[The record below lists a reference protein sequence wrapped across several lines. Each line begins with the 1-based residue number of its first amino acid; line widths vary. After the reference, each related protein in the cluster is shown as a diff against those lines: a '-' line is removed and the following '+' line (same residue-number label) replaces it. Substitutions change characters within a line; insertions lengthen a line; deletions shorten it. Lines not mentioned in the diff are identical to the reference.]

1 LQRLDEVEV
10 LALSDGVVNRP
21 GVQQYSVGQR
31 DLFFRLLDRGG
42 TIRAAAAGAG
52 VSPDTG
58 YRWRRQAGVA
68 SRRPRPRTYTAEEKA
83 EFFRMLSIRGNV
95 SAVARELGYVRV
107 TCYKWAHQAGIF
119 TGKDVSDQRE
129 EFLGLRSAGVSRRD
143 AAEQVGVDKR
153 TAQDWDKGIRQF
165 YGGRVYAD
173 GRIVKYRSAQI
184 LTNVRNPRN
193 TYGRNDNRIE
203 LERLER
209 SISPRFLSLAER
221 EQIHDLKAAGQSIRQ
236 IGHRLSRAPS
246 TISRELRRNATASL
260 GYLPYSAHRIAASRR
275 PRPKQ
280 RKLQRQGR
288 LRHYVTRGL
297 GRRWSPEQ
305 ISRRL
310 VRDFPDDLEMRVG
323 TEAIYQTIYLHGRG
337 ALKREIISAIRS
349 GRVARKPRRDPAH
362 RTPRFREAM
371 ISIADRPAE
380 AADRAIPGHWEG
392 DLILGAAGRSAIGT
406 VVERASRYLVLVHLP
421 TDRTAEAVRDG
432 LIASLGEL
440 PESLR
445 RSLTWDQGAEM
456 SEHHAFRMA
465 TDMHVYFC
473 DPGAPWQRGTNENTN
488 GLLRQYFPK
497 GTDLARHSIADL
509 TAVAEQL
516 NTRPRK
522 TLGWDTPAE
531 RLTALLEH
539 A

>member
-1 LQRLDEVEV
+1 M
-10 LALSDGVVNRP
+10 
-21 GVQQYSVGQR
+21 
-31 DLFFRLLDRGG
+31 LDRGG

-52 VSPDTG
+52 VSADTG
-58 YRWRRQAGVA
+58 YRWRRRAGVA

-165 YGGRVYAD
+165 YGGRVYPD
-173 GRIVKYRSAQI
+173 GRVVKYRSAQI
-184 LTNVRNPRN
+184 LTNVKNPRN
-193 TYGRNDNRIE
+193 TYGRNDNQIE

-209 SISPRFLSLAER
+209 CISPRFLSLTER
-221 EQIHDLKAAGQSIRQ
+221 EQIHDLKAAGQSTRQ
-236 IGHRLSRAPS
+236 IGRRLSRAPS

-260 GYLPYSAHRIAASRR
+260 GYLPYSAHRLAASRR

-280 RKLQRQGR
+280 RKLQRPGR

-337 ALKREIISAIRS
+337 ALKREIVSAIRS
-349 GRVARKPRRDPAH
+349 GRVTRKPRRDPAH

-380 AADRAIPGHWEG
+380 AADRAIPGHWE
-392 DLILGAAGRSAIGT
+392 S
-406 VVERASRYLVLVHLP
+406 
-421 TDRTAEAVRDG
+421 
-432 LIASLGEL
+432 
-440 PESLR
+440 
-445 RSLTWDQGAEM
+445 Q
-456 SEHHAFRMA
+456 
-465 TDMHVYFC
+465 
-473 DPGAPWQRGTNENTN
+473 
-488 GLLRQYFPK
+488 
-497 GTDLARHSIADL
+497 
-509 TAVAEQL
+509 
-516 NTRPRK
+516 
-522 TLGWDTPAE
+522 
-531 RLTALLEH
+531 
-539 A
+539 

>member
-1 LQRLDEVEV
+1 M
-10 LALSDGVVNRP
+10 ALSNGLVNRP
-21 GVQQYSVGQR
+21 CVPLYSASQR
-31 DLFFRLLDRGG
+31 ELFFRLLDRGG

-52 VSPDTG
+52 VSADTG

-68 SRRPRPRTYTAEEKA
+68 ARRQRPRTYTAQEKA
-83 EFFRMLSIRGNV
+83 QFFRLLHIRGNV

-119 TGKDVSDQRE
+119 TGKDASDQRQ
-129 EFLGLRSAGVSRRD
+129 EFLRLRSEGASRRE
-143 AAEQVGVDKR
+143 AAKQVGVDKR

-165 YGGRVYAD
+165 YGGRVYPD
-173 GRIVKYRSAQI
+173 GRVVKYRPAEI
-184 LTNVRNPRN
+184 LANVKKPRN
-193 TYGRNDNRIE
+193 TYGHNDNRGM

-209 SISPRFLSLAER
+209 SISPRFLSLTER
-221 EQIHDLKAAGQSIRQ
+221 EQIHDLKATGLSIRQ
-236 IGHRLSRAPS
+236 IGHQLSRAPS
-246 TISRELRRNATASL
+246 TISRELRRNATQSL

-275 PRPKQ
+275 GRPKE
-280 RKLQRQGR
+280 RKLERRGR
-288 LRHYVTRGL
+288 LRHYVARGL
-297 GRRWSPEQ
+297 RRRWSPEQ

-310 VRDFPDDLEMRVG
+310 VRDFPGDLEMRVG

-337 ALKREIISAIRS
+337 ALKREIVSAIRS

-362 RTPRFREAM
+362 RTPRFRDAM
-371 ISIADRPAE
+371 ISITDRPAE

-392 DLILGAAGRSAIGT
+392 DLILGTAGRSAIGT
-406 VVERASRYLVLVHLP
+406 VVERASRYLMLVHLP
-421 TDRTAEAVRDG
+421 RDRTAEAVRDG
-432 LIASLGEL
+432 LIQSLGEL

-456 SEHHAFRMA
+456 SEHRSFRMA

-473 DPGAPWQRGTNENTN
+473 DPGAPWQRGSNENTN

-497 GTDLARHSIADL
+497 GTDLSRHSVTDL
-509 TAVAEQL
+509 QAVAEQL